1 VPTDSESA
9 VVPRPLK
16 LAAGVVAAE
25 GVVVAALGIAEAFT
39 IDGSR
44 LVLGLTTTVFLLA
57 YGGGLLL
64 VARGLTRAS
73 TWSRGPTVFSQLMQL
88 LIAWSFWGGSTKW
101 VTIVLAVAA
110 VAVLVAVYQ
119 KASMDA
125 LRDDPTKDHPVL

>member
-1 VPTDSESA
+1 MPTDSESA

-39 IDGSR
+39 IDSSR

-57 YGGGLLL
+57 YGGGLLV

-110 VAVLVAVYQ
+110 LAVLVAVYQ

>member
-1 VPTDSESA
+1 VPTESESA
-9 VVPRPLK
+9 GVPRPLK

-57 YGGGLLL
+57 YGAGLVL
-64 VARGLTRAS
+64 VARGLSRAS
-73 TWSRGPTVFSQLMQL
+73 TWSRGPTVFGQLMQL

-119 KASMDA
+119 KASMDV
-125 LRDDPTKDHPVL
+125 LRDDPTKDHPAL